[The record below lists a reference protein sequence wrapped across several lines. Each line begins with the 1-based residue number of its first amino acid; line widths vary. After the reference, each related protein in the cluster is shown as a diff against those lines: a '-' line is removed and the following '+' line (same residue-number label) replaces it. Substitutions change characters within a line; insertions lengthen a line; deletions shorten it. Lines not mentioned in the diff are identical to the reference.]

1 MIATKTEGRRTY
13 LTGDTYPVR
22 EQLREAGAH
31 WDGDR
36 KAWWVG
42 SAAKAAELVGSLQQV
57 AAAPVEAS
65 GPETLAEEAREII
78 GRGTYK
84 GRGYYVIGRV
94 VSRGRTRYDRDEI
107 AAVKTRDGSKL
118 KLASRDGSL
127 VFWAAA
133 DQVSVEK
140 RYERLTSI
148 ANLRNYAAQA
158 KANGGY
164 VPVRGR
170 DYCGYACPVDGHTCT
185 ADHPCHD
192 CQP

>member
-1 MIATKTEGRRTY
+1 MAITVEQRGRRHY
-13 LTGDTYPVR
+13 LAGDTYSVR

-31 WDGDR
+31 WDGDVG
-36 KAWWVG
+36 AWWVG
-42 SAAKAAELVGSLQQV
+42 SAAKAAELVASLTTTP
-57 AAAPVEAS
+57 APAEAT
-65 GPETLAEEAREII
+65 GPETLAEDAREII

-107 AAVKTRDGSKL
+107 GPVKTRDGSRL

-127 VFWAAA
+127 VFWASTAE
-133 DQVSVEK
+133 VSVEK

-148 ANLRNYAAQA
+148 RSLREYAEQA
-158 KANGGY
+158 RANGGY

-170 DYCGYACPVDGHTCT
+170 DFCGYPCPVDGHTCT
-185 ADHPCHD
+185 ADNPCHD
-192 CQP
+192 CQ